1 MALNPT
7 SSPVEM
13 LGRGADLAL
22 DADPANR
29 YLPWIVALMV
39 YLAALALAG
48 AMVLGSSAGRWH
60 SGQSDRMTVQ
70 VPPIESS
77 LDNAQATMDR
87 AAAAAALLRDT
98 AGIADARHFERH
110 ELVALLEPW
119 LGAGNVSPEL
129 PLPGLIDVVVA
140 PGACP
145 DPRALELALQEIAPG
160 ARVDAHGQ
168 WLERFAATARTLQV
182 VALIVILAIAS
193 AAAATVVF
201 STRTSLAVHRET
213 IEVLH
218 LIGAQDGFVAR
229 AFERNALWMGLR
241 GGLIGLGLGALTF
254 VVIGQV
260 SVGLEGPL
268 MPRFSLT
275 PGGMMVLGSLP
286 LVSAAI
292 AMVTARFTV
301 LRALADMP

>member
-1 MALNPT
+1 
-7 SSPVEM
+7 M

-22 DADPANR
+22 DDDPANR

-48 AMVLGSSAGRWH
+48 AMVLGSSAGRWQ

-70 VPPIESS
+70 VPPVEGR
-77 LDNAQATMDR
+77 LDNAGATIER
-87 AAAAAALLRDT
+87 AAAAAALLRGI
-98 AGIADARHFERH
+98 AGIADARHLERH

-129 PLPGLIDVVVA
+129 PLPGLVDVIVT
-140 PGACP
+140 PGARL
-145 DPRALELALQEIAPG
+145 DPRALELRLQALVPG

-168 WLERFAATARTLQV
+168 WLGRLAVTALTLQV
-182 VALIVILAIAS
+182 IAVIVVLAIAT

-213 IEVLH
+213 VEVLH

-229 AFERNALWMGLR
+229 AFERNALRMGLR
-241 GGLIGLGLGALTF
+241 GGLIGLGLAALTF

-260 SVGLEGPL
+260 SLGLEAPL

-275 PGGMMVLGSLP
+275 PGGLMVLGALP
-286 LVSAAI
+286 LASAAI

-301 LRALADMP
+301 LRALAGMP

>member
-1 MALNPT
+1 
-7 SSPVEM
+7 M
-13 LGRGADLAL
+13 LERGADLAL
-22 DADPANR
+22 DNDPANR

-39 YLAALALAG
+39 FLAALALAG
-48 AMVLGSSAGRWH
+48 AMVLGSSAGRWQ
-60 SGQSDRMTVQ
+60 SGHSDRMTVQ
-70 VPPIESS
+70 VPPVEDSF
-77 LDNAQATMDR
+77 DNARATIDR
-87 AAAAAALLRDT
+87 AAAVAEVLRGA
-98 AGIADARHFERH
+98 AGIADARHLERH
-110 ELVALLEPW
+110 ELVVLLEPW
-119 LGAGNVSPEL
+119 LGTGNVSPEL

-140 PGACP
+140 PGASP
-145 DPRALELALQEIAPG
+145 DPRALELRLADVAPG
-160 ARVDAHGQ
+160 VRVDAHGQ
-168 WLERFAATARTLQV
+168 WLGRLAATALTLQV
-182 VALIVILAIAS
+182 VAVIVVLAIAA

-218 LIGAQDGFVAR
+218 LIGAHDGFVAR

-254 VVIGQV
+254 VVVGQV
-260 SVGLEGPL
+260 SAGLEAPL

-275 PGGMMVLGSLP
+275 PGGLMVLGSLP

>member
-1 MALNPT
+1 MPQQVYHAIEQQAAQQLAGVPID
-7 SSPVEM
+7 SAVDRSAILR
-13 LGRGADLAL
+13 LGYILVAV
-22 DADPANR
+22 
-29 YLPWIVALMV
+29 VALGTL
-39 YLAALALAG
+39 YRILSPKDPFTSAAR
-48 AMVLGSSAGRWH
+48 VLMPW
-60 SGQSDRMTVQ
+60 SDITFPSLIDPER
-70 VPPIESS
+70 IGESS

-182 VALIVILAIAS
+182 VAQPCS
-193 AAAATVVF
+193 APT
-201 STRTSLAVHRET
+201 
-213 IEVLH
+213 
-218 LIGAQDGFVAR
+218 
-229 AFERNALWMGLR
+229 
-241 GGLIGLGLGALTF
+241 
-254 VVIGQV
+254 
-260 SVGLEGPL
+260 PL
-268 MPRFSLT
+268 NPNN
-275 PGGMMVLGSLP
+275 P
-286 LVSAAI
+286 A
-292 AMVTARFTV
+292 
-301 LRALADMP
+301 

>member
-1 MALNPT
+1 MAPNPI
-7 SSPVEM
+7 SRPAEV

-39 YLAALALAG
+39 YLAALALAS
-48 AMVLGSSAGRWH
+48 AMVLGSSAGRWQ

-70 VPPIESS
+70 VPPIEGS

-87 AAAAAALLRDT
+87 AAAVAALLRDT
-98 AGIADARHFERH
+98 AGIADARHFERD

-119 LGAGNVSPEL
+119 LGVGNVSPEL

-140 PGACP
+140 PGARP
-145 DPRALELALQEIAPG
+145 DPRALELGLQEIAPG

-168 WLERFAATARTLQV
+168 WLDQLAATARTLQV
-182 VALIVILAIAS
+182 VALIVVLAIAS
-193 AAAATVVF
+193 AAATVVF

-260 SVGLEGPL
+260 SVGLDAPL

-275 PGGMMVLGSLP
+275 PGGMMALGALP

-292 AMVTARFTV
+292 AMVTARITV